1 MFFIRSYRLIPIL
14 LALWMFAFVAQSQTM
29 LRVPKMKYEFDG
41 LKLKRTTPTKRP
53 KVGLVFSGGGARG
66 LAQIGVLRALEKHK
80 VPIDFIVGNSMGSVI
95 GGLYAAGYSTTEL
108 ESIATHT
115 NWDEVLSFT
124 EGTKRTELFVG
135 QKRADDVG
143 FLTIRFDGLQPII
156 PSSFSSGQRLIN
168 YFMNLTLQALYHP
181 DSTFDDM
188 KIPFRAVAVDLIK
201 GKRTIIDRGSLA
213 EAMRSSITV
222 PLLYTPLER
231 DSMALVDGGLISNI
245 PVDVADSAGCDII
258 IAVNSTSGLRR
269 ADQMTAPWEVA
280 DQIMTIIMQQP
291 NEKQLQLA
299 DVVII
304 PKIGER
310 LVDDFTGLDSLIA
323 SGEHATEQYINS
335 LLDALKLKEDF
346 KNTTLDSVLMNV
358 RIEVQ
363 GKFINEDVKRKLL
376 SDVHDGKL
384 ELHQVENRLHE
395 LEESGEY
402 ADVSAEIREN
412 ETGTGVIY
420 YLQSQPMI
428 QKVEFSGN
436 SVISSDEIRT
446 VAEELESRVLNYET
460 IHRTLEKV
468 ISLYRR
474 ENFSLARITDVQVNP
489 NEAYI
494 HFTINEGIVQDVL
507 CEGNVRAED
516 YIIRREF
523 PWEYGDVFSI
533 QKANAG
539 LINIASTG
547 LYEYIL
553 LDVRYRDE
561 QPRIILKVKER
572 SAELLRFGLH
582 ADNEHGIVGTL
593 DLRDANFRGAGED
606 LSLLLRYGFRDRI
619 ARAEYRA
626 NRVFNTYLTFNF
638 KGYIT
643 SRDVFTYKNEQSGSV
658 VSWERSE
665 NGKYRETKIGG
676 SFTFGSQLARLGDLT
691 AEIRTES
698 QKISGI
704 SGSGYTEEDHR
715 FVGLKLQTTLD
726 TENKFVFPTEGIV
739 LTLSYETALKSLG
752 SEVSFTKI
760 NASWSAYHTF
770 FNKHTIHP
778 HVTVGFADETLPLS
792 EQFSLGGFQTFFG
805 LQEDDSRGR
814 QLFVGSFE
822 YRYSLPFKLLFD
834 SYVSARYDLGTIS
847 TLPEELKLSTFRH
860 GLGFTLGLD
869 TPIGAAMFGA
879 GKSFYFRRDLSESP
893 VSVGP
898 LLFYFSIGPNL

>member
-1 MFFIRSYRLIPIL
+1 
-14 LALWMFAFVAQSQTM
+14 
-29 LRVPKMKYEFDG
+29 
-41 LKLKRTTPTKRP
+41 
-53 KVGLVFSGGGARG
+53 
-66 LAQIGVLRALEKHK
+66 
-80 VPIDFIVGNSMGSVI
+80 
-95 GGLYAAGYSTTEL
+95 
-108 ESIATHT
+108 
-115 NWDEVLSFT
+115 
-124 EGTKRTELFVG
+124 
-135 QKRADDVG
+135 
-143 FLTIRFDGLQPII
+143 
-156 PSSFSSGQRLIN
+156 
-168 YFMNLTLQALYHP
+168 MNLTLQALYHP
-181 DSTFDDM
+181 DSTFDDL

-245 PVDVADSAGCDII
+245 PVDVAESAGCDVI
-258 IAVNSTSGLRR
+258 IAVNSSSGLRR

-291 NEKQLQLA
+291 NVRQLQHA

-304 PKIGER
+304 PQVGAR
-310 LVDDFTGLDSLIA
+310 LVDDFSGLDSLIA
-323 SGEHATEQYINS
+323 TGERATEQFINT
-335 LLDALKLKEDF
+335 LLEAMKSKEDMKEETPDSIL
-346 KNTTLDSVLMNV
+346 KNVTL
-358 RIEVQ
+358 EVQ
-363 GKFINEDVKRKLL
+363 GKFVSDEVKRKLL
-376 SDVHDGKL
+376 SDLNNGMIR
-384 ELHQVENRLHE
+384 LHQVENRLQE

-402 ADVSAEIREN
+402 ANVSAELK
-412 ETGTGVIY
+412 ETESGTRIIY
-420 YLQSQPMI
+420 SLQPQPMI
-428 QKVEFSGN
+428 QKVEFVGN
-436 SVISSDEIRT
+436 SVISSDEIRSVT
-446 VAEELESRVLNYET
+446 DELESRVLTYEA

-468 ISLYRR
+468 VSLYRR
-474 ENFSLARITDVQVNP
+474 KNYSLARITDVQVNP
-489 NEAYI
+489 REGNVR
-494 HFTINEGIVQDVL
+494 FTINEGIVQDVL

-523 PWEYGDVFSI
+523 PWEYGDVFNI
-533 QKANAG
+533 QKANVG

-553 LDVRYRDE
+553 MDIRYKNQ
-561 QPRIILKVKER
+561 QPEIILKVKER

-582 ADNEHGIVGTL
+582 ADNEHGIVGTI

-606 LSLLLRYGFRDRI
+606 LSLLLRYGFRDRV

-626 NRVFNTYLTFNF
+626 NRIFNTYLTFNF
-638 KGYIT
+638 KGYVS
-643 SRDVFTYKNEQSGSV
+643 SRDVFTYKNEPTNSV

-665 NGKYRETKIGG
+665 DGKFRETKIGG

-691 AEIRTES
+691 AEIRTEN
-698 QKISGI
+698 QQISGI

-726 TENKFVFPTEGIV
+726 TENKFIFPTEGIV

-770 FNKHTIHP
+770 FSRHTIHP
-778 HVTVGFADETLPLS
+778 HVRVGFADETLPLS
-792 EQFSLGGFQTFFG
+792 EQFSLGGFNSFFG

-814 QLFVGSFE
+814 QIFVGSFE
-822 YRYSLPFKLLFD
+822 YRYTLPFKFLFD
-834 SYVSARYDLGTIS
+834 TYVSARYDLGTIS

-879 GKSFYFRRDLSESP
+879 GKSFYFRRDLSDSP